1 MLKKMV
7 TEIHGFITDAE
18 YQNALMLTTDQT
30 RTWAKYGARTYL
42 RNIVEAV
49 GYHIIEMRK

>member
-7 TEIHGFITDAE
+7 IRIHGTITDAE

-30 RTWAKYGARTYL
+30 RTWAQLGARTYL
-42 RNIVEAV
+42 HNIVEAV
-49 GYHIIEMRK
+49 IYHISEMRR